1 MAILPTRVFA
11 GVEVPNTTLITK
23 ALALCRKHLNDLA
36 YNHTVRT
43 WLFGFIIA
51 AKIPEL
57 QGRDLEAHAIAAIL
71 HDLGWDETGDLVT
84 QDKRFEVD
92 GANAA
97 REFLRREAGDWDKH
111 RIQLVWD
118 AIALHTTTSIA
129 WHKEPEVVATSYG
142 ITADFTGPDGAIGG
156 HLTWE
161 AWNVVVKE
169 LPRLGMKE
177 GVREICCRLCR
188 TKPETTYDNFVGQYG
203 ERYVEGY
210 TLAGKKSIDFME
222 ASTLG

>member
-11 GVEVPNTTLITK
+11 GVEVPDTTLITK
-23 ALALCRKHLNDLA
+23 ALALSRKHLNDLA

-97 REFLRREAGDWDKH
+97 REFLRREARDWDKH

-129 WHKEPEVVATSYG
+129 VSYFPALYFLFHAVSRVIRHG
-142 ITADFTGPDGAIGG
+142 S
-156 HLTWE
+156 
-161 AWNVVVKE
+161 
-169 LPRLGMKE
+169 
-177 GVREICCRLCR
+177 
-188 TKPETTYDNFVGQYG
+188 G
-203 ERYVEGY
+203 EE
-210 TLAGKKSIDFME
+210 
-222 ASTLG
+222 